1 MTLYAGLD
9 VSQRETEIC
18 VIDRDGRRI
27 WRGRCSSD
35 PESIAAALR
44 MHAAGAARVGME
56 TGPLSIW
63 LWHGLRELG
72 VTVDCIHAR
81 HVSAALSLQ
90 VNKTDAN
97 DAHGIAQVVRSGWY
111 RAVSV
116 KSLQSCRIRA
126 LLTARTELVSIRT
139 TLYNQIRGLLKTFGV
154 VLAPGRGGTFEQA
167 VLLQCPSDA
176 LVRSAIE
183 ALLTAWRAAGV
194 QKQKLELHLMRLA
207 RGSDTC
213 RRMATIPGVGAI
225 TALTFVATIDNPNR
239 FSRSTDVG
247 AFLGLTPRRYQSG
260 EVDLVGRIS
269 KSGDRMAR
277 SLLFEA
283 ANALLT
289 RARQDS
295 ALRRWGLKLAE
306 RIGSKKAK
314 AVARKLAIIMHRIWL
329 DGSEFQCAPAV

>member
-56 TGPLSIW
+56 TWPLSIW

-72 VTVDCIHAR
+72 VTVIHAR

-225 TALTFVATIDNPNR
+225 TALTFVATIDNPNVLAAHRCRR
-239 FSRSTDVG
+239 FPWSDAATISIWRSRSCRPHLKIWRSHG
-247 AFLGLTPRRYQSG
+247 PKP
-260 EVDLVGRIS
+260 LVRS
-269 KSGDRMAR
+269 CERTFDAR
-277 SLLFEA
+277 
-283 ANALLT
+283 T
-289 RARQDS
+289 ARQCAS
-295 ALRRWGLKLAE
+295 EMGPQARGTHWVKKGQGRR
-306 RIGSKKAK
+306 RS
-314 AVARKLAIIMHRIWL
+314 
-329 DGSEFQCAPAV
+329 